1 MNVVHMVLFLA
12 VGVVLVTITL
22 DIVAA
27 ELIFRVHYM
36 GRHVGKAKELA
47 GKMFQLAQSLSMKQG
62 LVSGVGQLHAL
73 ARFGMLGGKDEIE
86 KTVRAMSTNV

>member
-1 MNVVHMVLFLA
+1 MVLFLA
-12 VGVVLVTITL
+12 VGVILVTITL

-27 ELIFRVHYM
+27 EMIDRVHYM

-47 GKMFQLAQSLSMKQG
+47 GKMFQLAQSLNMKQG

-73 ARFGMLGGKDEIE
+73 ARFGMLVGREEVD
-86 KTVRAMSTNV
+86 KTVSFDMY